1 MFWWILKQS
10 LPLSGFRPLSKIF
23 LHSNNFSDPIFSF
36 NMFWY
41 FCCKTRYYLLLRPE
55 MTALLTNKSCLSLL
69 ARANVRNMIMFC
81 LDHVLGNKK
90 FMWKIFCSSLWRWH
104 RDYVSP
110 NESRHTDF
118 SQLLCDWCFHSE
130 LVKLIK
136 CLVLTCE
143 ERRGALIKSGVGT
156 MRTLGLVM
164 GVKKSNWLAL
174 GMWVIINLH
183 AASDWLMSGIPG
195 FWLADGLLV

>member
-104 RDYVSP
+104 RDYGSP

-136 CLVLTCE
+136 CLFLVCE
-143 ERRGALIKSGVGT
+143 ERREGRRG
-156 MRTLGLVM
+156 MD
-164 GVKKSNWLAL
+164 KKRNSYNENPRPRN
-174 GMWVIINLH
+174 GCKEI
-183 AASDWLMSGIPG
+183 
-195 FWLADGLLV
+195 